1 MVISGG
7 SFVVILSEGK
17 IIPEIF
23 LYSGKN
29 A

>member
-1 MVISGG
+1 MIISGG
-7 SFVVILSEGK
+7 SFVVILNEGK

>member
-1 MVISGG
+1 MAISGD
-7 SFVVILSEGK
+7 SFVVIQNEGK